1 MSFFGVVLRKGY
13 GLGAMAM
20 MLGGLIEAH
29 DAKDMAGYRFCV
41 AQTITV
47 NTTAA
52 GDNAARYR
60 PALKALCRPGGRPA
74 S

>member
-29 DAKDMAGYRFCV
+29 DAKDIAGYRFCV

-52 GDNAARYR
+52 G
-60 PALKALCRPGGRPA
+60 
-74 S
+74 